1 MTQERL
7 AVLVTDGQERAA
19 LAVVRSLGRAGH
31 RVFVCSPA
39 ARSLA
44 GASRHALQQA
54 RVPDALA
61 APDAFV
67 AAVQRLLSDWQI
79 NVIVPISEAALLAL
93 LPERARL
100 TGVCMPFA
108 SSEQFRRICDKETV
122 LQAATEIGIA
132 TPSQRTVAYP
142 DDRVGFSPDGLQFP
156 VVVKPARSVADGAGA
171 RIKSGVT
178 HVANRRALC
187 AALAS
192 YRPESYPLLLQQ
204 RIDGPGIGI
213 FLLLWDDETLAVFA
227 HRRIREK
234 PPGGG
239 VSVYCESIAADP
251 ELLERSR
258 RLLEHFGWQGVAMVE
273 YKVDRASGTPYL
285 MEINGR
291 FWGSLQLA
299 IDAGVDFPA
308 LLVAAA
314 LGRRPEPVLRYR
326 LGIRSRWWWGDV
338 DHLLTRLRRS
348 DEQSALLPETPSRWR
363 AIVDFLKVWQ
373 PGDRNEVFRTSDPL
387 PFARESIDWFLGR
400 GT

>member
-1 MTQERL
+1 MPEPRSHTRDPVWPVRCASRDAGTGRRHGQLTVARGDRPGGNQARRVLAPHVHVHRHPRVEGNVASVRVPGPALAREGSERTRVPGPSFCDDVTQERL

-171 RIKSGVT
+171 RI
-178 HVANRRALC
+178 H
-187 AALAS
+187 
-192 YRPESYPLLLQQ
+192 
-204 RIDGPGIGI
+204 
-213 FLLLWDDETLAVFA
+213 
-227 HRRIREK
+227 
-234 PPGGG
+234 
-239 VSVYCESIAADP
+239 
-251 ELLERSR
+251 
-258 RLLEHFGWQGVAMVE
+258 
-273 YKVDRASGTPYL
+273 
-285 MEINGR
+285 
-291 FWGSLQLA
+291 
-299 IDAGVDFPA
+299 
-308 LLVAAA
+308 
-314 LGRRPEPVLRYR
+314 
-326 LGIRSRWWWGDV
+326 
-338 DHLLTRLRRS
+338 
-348 DEQSALLPETPSRWR
+348 
-363 AIVDFLKVWQ
+363 
-373 PGDRNEVFRTSDPL
+373 
-387 PFARESIDWFLGR
+387 
-400 GT
+400 